1 MSFPQTS
8 GKIIMDTSHGE
19 LEIELWCK
27 EVPKGCKNFI
37 QLCLNGYY
45 DNCKFHRMFPNFMIQ
60 GGDPTGTGE
69 GGKSIYDQPF
79 QDEFHSRLTFC
90 TRGILAYSNDGPN
103 TNESQFFITFDSCP
117 WLDKRHTIF
126 GMVVGKTIFN
136 LMAMNGV
143 DTDEND
149 QPVTPIFIK
158 STQVVIDPFNLT
170 ITQNIKP
177 KSPEKEINQIQEKI
191 NQKPIQ
197 KPKQKQKNINVL
209 SFGDEEDI
217 EEPQQNKI
225 INSHDVLNDPKL
237 KKEYA
242 ISQEELEIKKQKKLE
257 EENKILQLKQK
268 ITQQQNSNQINKEQ
282 NVQQNINRNILMNE
296 KFLDNIPQEDKQLL
310 NYKIKKNAKGE
321 VQYIFNEESDS
332 NSSDS
337 ESSEIEDEEQRLQRE
352 KQLEE
357 YEKLKADFLQFK
369 ENKFGSNNPMIRDRL
384 QHEKMLQSTV
394 EQRRARFIQNMKE
407 QSHNE
412 AFEEKVKKF
421 QERLKD
427 EKIQNDKYHWLNH
440 KLKFHVDS
448 ANAYKVVETKQQVSD
463 YHASDIVNEDT
474 YKVKKE
480 KKNIDKLLKLS
491 EL

>member
-45 DNCKFHRMFPNFMIQ
+45 DNCSFHRMFPNFMIQ

-69 GGKSIYDQPF
+69 GGKSIYGQPF
-79 QDEFHSRLTFC
+79 QDEFHSRLTFS
-90 TRGILAYSNDGPN
+90 TRGILAYSNEGPN
-103 TNESQFFITFDSCP
+103 TNESQFFITFEPCS

-126 GMVVGKTIFN
+126 GMVVGQTRYN
-136 LMAMNGV
+136 LMAMNEV
-143 DTDEND
+143 DTDEKD
-149 QPVTPIFIK
+149 QPITPIFIK
-158 STQVVIDPFNLT
+158 STQVIIDPFNLT
-170 ITQNIKP
+170 ITEIKDQ
-177 KSPEKEINQIQEKI
+177 SPEKEIYQEQ
-191 NQKPIQ
+191 QKVQQKQIQ

-209 SFGDEEDI
+209 SFGDEEEID
-217 EEPQQNKI
+217 EQPNKI
-225 INSHDVLNDPKL
+225 FNSHDVLNDPKL
-237 KKEYA
+237 KKEQA
-242 ISQEELEIKKQKKLE
+242 ISQEELEQKKQKKLQ
-257 EENKILQLKQK
+257 EENKILQLKQQ
-268 ITQQQNSNQINKEQ
+268 ITSHNNNQIQKEQ
-282 NVQQNINRNILMNE
+282 QINHINRNIQMDE
-296 KFLDNIPQEDKQLL
+296 KFLENISLEDKQLL
-310 NYKIKKNAKGE
+310 NYKIKKNQKGE
-321 VQYIFNEESDS
+321 VEYIFNQSDS
-332 NSSDS
+332 KSSES
-337 ESSEIEDEEQRLQRE
+337 ESSEIENEELRLQRE

-369 ENKFGSNNPMIRDRL
+369 VNKFGSNNPMIRDRL
-384 QHEKMLQSTV
+384 QHEKMLLSTV

-407 QSHNE
+407 QTHNE
-412 AFEEKVKKF
+412 AFEDKVRKF
-421 QERLKD
+421 QDRIKD
-427 EKIQNDKYHWLNH
+427 EKIVNDKYHWLNH

-463 YHASDIVNEDT
+463 FHSSEIVNEDT
-474 YKVKKE
+474 YKGKKE